1 MKLLNTSASAI
12 IGVLATT
19 LLLAT
24 TAPVIAAPA
33 EPSKSEASSHAKVS
47 LNQAT
52 AEQLQTLPGIGP
64 AKAKAIIDYRDKNG
78 GFKSIEQLDDVPGIG
93 ERLMAELKEKVSL

>member
-1 MKLLNTSASAI
+1 MKLLNTSASAFA
-12 IGVLATT
+12 GALATI

-24 TAPVIAAPA
+24 TDPVVAAPA

-47 LNQAT
+47 LNQAS
-52 AEQLQTLPGIGP
+52 AEQLQALPGIGP

-93 ERLMAELKEKVSL
+93 ERLMAELKDKVSL